1 MALFLTSAASRVC
14 MHRAAAPLG
23 DPLSWVALALTALT
37 LGMTRLRPLFAALFP
52 GLERPVYQQD
62 SFLALMVA
70 HLELVAASSAV
81 AVLLGVA
88 AGVLVTRH
96 AGAEFRGVVETIV
109 AIGQTFPP
117 VAVLALA
124 VPAMGF
130 GERPALLAL
139 ALYGLLPVVQNTI
152 AGLEGV
158 PEPVREA
165 ARGLGMRPWQV
176 LFRAELPL
184 AAPVIVAGIRTSVVI
199 NVGTAAIASTVGA
212 KTLGS
217 PIILGL
223 SGNNIAYVLQGA
235 VLVGLLAIV
244 LDLAFDRLA
253 RALVRWRPD

>member
-1 MALFLTSAASRVC
+1 M
-14 MHRAAAPLG
+14 
-23 DPLSWVALALTALT
+23 ALALTGLT

-52 GLERPVYQQD
+52 GLDRPVYEQD
-62 SFLALMVA
+62 SFLALVVA
-70 HLELVAASSAV
+70 HLQLVAASSAV

-88 AGVLVTRH
+88 AGVFVTRR
-96 AGAEFRGVVETIV
+96 AGAEFRGLVETIV

-130 GERPALLAL
+130 GDRPALLAL
-139 ALYGLLPVVQNTI
+139 TLYGLLPVVQNTI

-176 LFRAELPL
+176 LLHAELPL

-223 SGNNIAYVLQGA
+223 SGSNVAYVLQGA
-235 VLVGLLAIV
+235 VLVGLLAIL
-244 LDLAFDRLA
+244 LDLAFERLA
-253 RALVRWRPD
+253 RALVRWRAA